1 MAAKKT
7 LSRRGK
13 PKGDKRTRTRAK
25 LIEAAAEVIGEKGYE
40 SASLDEI
47 AARAG
52 MTRGAIYGNF
62 KSREEL
68 LFAFVESRWAPE
80 RPALV
85 KGASLREQLRIIGKA
100 TARSADQRRAAA
112 VGALSFQIFLLTH
125 ERMRKHMATANRDIY
140 SFIAKDLLN
149 YVDARE
155 LPMPIETFVRVLHAL
170 GDGLMFCR
178 FLEPEHYTDDVI
190 IAAFEALA

>member
-1 MAAKKT
+1 
-7 LSRRGK
+7 
-13 PKGDKRTRTRAK
+13 
-25 LIEAAAEVIGEKGYE
+25 
-40 SASLDEI
+40 
-47 AARAG
+47 

-80 RPALV
+80 RPQLV
-85 KGASLREQLRIIGKA
+85 KGASLRKQLRIIGQT

-125 ERMRKHMATANRDIY
+125 EKMRQHMAAANKEIY
-140 SFIAKDLLN
+140 SFIARDLLN

-155 LPMPIETFVRVLHAL
+155 LSMPIETFVRVLHAL

-178 FLEPEHYTDDVI
+178 FLEPEHYTDAVI

>member
-1 MAAKKT
+1 MTAMKKS
-7 LSRRGK
+7 SRRGK
-13 PKGDKRTRTRAK
+13 PKGDKRARTRAR
-25 LIEAAAEVIGEKGYE
+25 LIEAAAAVIGEKGYE
-40 SASLDEI
+40 SASLAEI

-68 LFAFVESRWAPE
+68 LFAFIESRWAPE
-80 RPALV
+80 RPQLV
-85 KGASLREQLRIIGKA
+85 KGAPLPAQLRIIGQYI
-100 TARSADQRRAAA
+100 ARSAEQRRAAA

-125 ERMRKHMATANRDIY
+125 EKIRQQMAAANREIY
-140 SFIAKDLLN
+140 SVIAKDLLN

-155 LPMPIETFVRVLHAL
+155 LSMPIEKFVRVLHAL

-178 FLEPEHYTDDVI
+178 FLEPENYSDDVI